1 MWQALDT
8 QMFPAA
14 LSLKCPNCRPLTIF
28 NFSEVI
34 NGQLGTDGLILPVPQ
49 GSHIALCFRK
59 SWDFVPT
66 TGSGVLSQTQ
76 LFVKFS
82 QKIIC
87 LGTVHINIMEHTV
100 HERGDILSM
109 NEVIVVEV
117 FDGQYN
123 LTSGMSFV

>member
-1 MWQALDT
+1 MLPPGT
-8 QMFPAA
+8 THH
-14 LSLKCPNCRPLTIF
+14 LS
-28 NFSEVI
+28 
-34 NGQLGTDGLILPVPQ
+34 G
-49 GSHIALCFRK
+49 H
-59 SWDFVPT
+59 
-66 TGSGVLSQTQ
+66 GVLSQTQ

-87 LGTVHINIMEHTV
+87 LGTVHINVMEHTV
-100 HERGDILSM
+100 HERGKGILSM